1 MITASAESRFDLDTE
16 KNCYIV
22 NLTPGDTLAVRAR
35 PGRTV
40 RVYDAVV
47 SVICSFLSNGSYAEI
62 KVPLGGMASVE
73 KQPGG

>member
-22 NLTPGDTLAVRAR
+22 NLTPGDTLAVKAR